1 MRPYRV
7 NQAALD
13 DFLSGATTVALTGAI
28 TPIFECTHACLLA
41 RAPNRHNF
49 AACNGFV
56 FVEDD
61 NTCRIGYKDPD
72 WVVTQK
78 EAPGHDG
85 TIYFDIQVP

>member
-72 WVVTQK
+72 WVVEQK
-78 EAPGHDG
+78 EWPGQDG